1 MYHSLYRSN
10 TTLSENMEEV
20 FEINVGTDEIY
31 SDSAFYLKEIGKSSM
46 MVADEALLDE
56 AFHKNMAD

>member
-1 MYHSLYRSN
+1 
-10 TTLSENMEEV
+10 MEEV